1 MTKAGTRDR
10 WLAWPFGSCSDPEQ
24 ASSRECRLSLALAAA
39 AALLLGLAAAA
50 QQRAASAQPPHR
62 PLSVLLVWG
71 LLRDRAWLLAVALMV
86 LAYGLQAAALGEG
99 ELALVEPILSGY
111 LVVALLAGALIARR
125 LLTPGELA
133 AALGASAGIAIFL
146 VQLSPVRGT
155 RLAPARSWAEIL
167 TLLALLLLAAL
178 PLVWRATDSRRAV
191 LLGALA
197 GITLGASDALT
208 KQTIAVVANH
218 HLGSLAT
225 WEPYLLLVVGA
236 LGFLLQQSA
245 YHAGPLRSALAPLSV
260 LEPVTGT
267 LLGLLA
273 FHESIAPGAS
283 PWLPLAAVALMV
295 WGVQRLARSEL
306 VATRSR
312 APVGG

>member
-1 MTKAGTRDR
+1 MTKAGTPGR
-10 WLAWPFGSCSDPEQ
+10 WPVWLFGSCSDQGPG
-24 ASSRECRLSLALAAA
+24 SGREGRLSLGLAAA

-111 LVVALLAGALIARR
+111 LVVALVAGAVIARR
-125 LLTPGELA
+125 LLTLGELA
-133 AALGASAGIAIFL
+133 AAVGASSGIAIFL
-146 VQLSPVRGT
+146 LQLSPGRGA
-155 RLAPARSWAEIL
+155 RSAPGQSWAEIL
-167 TLLALLLLAAL
+167 TVLALVLLAAL
-178 PLVWRATDSRRAV
+178 PLVWRASGSSRAV

-208 KQTIAVVANH
+208 KQTIAVVATH
-218 HLGSLAT
+218 RLGSLAT

-245 YHAGPLRSALAPLSV
+245 YHAGPLRSGLPALSI
-260 LEPVTGT
+260 LEPVAGT

-273 FHESIAPGAS
+273 FHESMAPGAS
-283 PWLPLAAVALMV
+283 PWLLLAAVALMV

-312 APVGG
+312 APLDG

>member
-1 MTKAGTRDR
+1 MTKAGTPGR
-10 WLAWPFGSCSDPEQ
+10 WPVWLFGSCSDQGPG
-24 ASSRECRLSLALAAA
+24 SGREGRLSLGLAAA

-111 LVVALLAGALIARR
+111 LVVALVAGAVIARR
-125 LLTPGELA
+125 LLTLGELA
-133 AALGASAGIAIFL
+133 AAVGASSGIAIFL
-146 VQLSPVRGT
+146 VQLSPGRGA
-155 RLAPARSWAEIL
+155 RSAPGQSWAEIL
-167 TLLALLLLAAL
+167 TVLALVLLAAL
-178 PLVWRATDSRRAV
+178 PLVWRASGSSRAV

-208 KQTIAVVANH
+208 KQTIAVVATH
-218 HLGSLAT
+218 RLGSLAT

-245 YHAGPLRSALAPLSV
+245 YHAGPLSSGLPPLSV
-260 LEPVTGT
+260 LEPVSGT
-267 LLGLLA
+267 VLGLLA
-273 FHESIAPGAS
+273 FHEAVAPGAS
-283 PWLPLAAVALMV
+283 SPLLLGAVALMF
-295 WGVQRLARSEL
+295 WGVQRLARSDL
-306 VATRSR
+306 VAALPR
-312 APVGG
+312 APVDG

>member
-1 MTKAGTRDR
+1 MTKAGTRVR
-10 WLAWPFGSCSDPEQ
+10 WLAWPYGSCSEPEQ
-24 ASSRECRLSLALAAA
+24 GSVRGGRLSVGLAAA

-50 QQRAASAQPPHR
+50 QQRAAGAQPPHR

-99 ELALVEPILSGY
+99 GLALVEPILSGY
-111 LVVALLAGALIARR
+111 LVVALLAGAFLSRR
-125 LLTPGELA
+125 LLTLGELA
-133 AALGASAGIAIFL
+133 AAVGASSGIALFL
-146 VQLSPVRGT
+146 VQLSPGQGARS
-155 RLAPARSWAEIL
+155 APGQSWAEIL
-167 TLLALLLLAAL
+167 TLLALVLLAAL
-178 PLVWRATDSRRAV
+178 PLVWRASGSSRAV

-208 KQTIAVVANH
+208 KQTIAVVATH
-218 HLGSLAT
+218 RLGSLAT

-245 YHAGPLRSALAPLSV
+245 YHAGPLRSGLPPVSI
-260 LEPVTGT
+260 LEPVAGT
-267 LLGLLA
+267 LLGMLA

-283 PWLPLAAVALMV
+283 PLFLLAAVALML
-295 WGVQRLARSEL
+295 WGVQRLARSDL
-306 VATRSR
+306 VATGAR
-312 APVGG
+312 APVDG

>member
-1 MTKAGTRDR
+1 
-10 WLAWPFGSCSDPEQ
+10 
-24 ASSRECRLSLALAAA
+24 LSLGLAAA

-111 LVVALLAGALIARR
+111 LVVALVAGAVIARR
-125 LLTPGELA
+125 LLTLGELA
-133 AALGASAGIAIFL
+133 AAVGASSGIAIFL
-146 VQLSPVRGT
+146 VQLSPGRGA
-155 RLAPARSWAEIL
+155 RSAPGQSWAEIL
-167 TLLALLLLAAL
+167 TVLALVLLAAL
-178 PLVWRATDSRRAV
+178 PLVWRASGSSRAV

-208 KQTIAVVANH
+208 KQTIAVVATH
-218 HLGSLAT
+218 RLGSLAT

-245 YHAGPLRSALAPLSV
+245 YHAGPLRSGLPALSI
-260 LEPVTGT
+260 LEPVAGT

-273 FHESIAPGAS
+273 FHESMAPGAS
-283 PWLPLAAVALMV
+283 PWLLLAAVALMV

-312 APVGG
+312 APLDG

>member
-1 MTKAGTRDR
+1 MTKAGTPGR
-10 WLAWPFGSCSDPEQ
+10 WPVWLFGSCSDQGPG
-24 ASSRECRLSLALAAA
+24 SGREGRLSLGLAAA

-111 LVVALLAGALIARR
+111 LVVALVAGAVIARR
-125 LLTPGELA
+125 LLTLGELA
-133 AALGASAGIAIFL
+133 AAVGASSGIAIFL
-146 VQLSPVRGT
+146 VQLSPGRGA
-155 RLAPARSWAEIL
+155 RSAPGQSWAEIL
-167 TLLALLLLAAL
+167 TVLALVLLAAL
-178 PLVWRATDSRRAV
+178 PLVWRASGSSRAV

-208 KQTIAVVANH
+208 KQTIAVVATH
-218 HLGSLAT
+218 RLGSLAT

-245 YHAGPLRSALAPLSV
+245 YHAGPLRSGLPALSI
-260 LEPVTGT
+260 LEPVAGT

-273 FHESIAPGAS
+273 FHESMAPGAS
-283 PWLPLAAVALMV
+283 PWLLLAAVALMV

-312 APVGG
+312 APLDG